1 MNNGKNVFD
10 NLAKNDIRT
19 YDEIRKI
26 ATVEEDDYTT
36 SCVSWNKC
44 QSKLNNG
51 KAIPVI
57 RLFILSTFS
66 WCKQAIVLSFEDN
79 AVRIRHTR
87 YFI

>member
-57 RLFILSTFS
+57 RLFILSRFS
-66 WCKQAIVLSFEDN
+66 WCK
-79 AVRIRHTR
+79 
-87 YFI
+87 